1 MANSARLQP
10 HGEFRW
16 GGSGGGSLQP
26 SASLY
31 RRMKRQAVSVAKA
44 LNATVAERGGG
55 LIFMSNTSD
64 VTRELVITAICWC
77 WSAPGRACF
86 SGAGEDGGLTGAG
99 RL

>member
-31 RRMKRQAVSVAKA
+31 RSMKRQAVSVAKA

-64 VTRELVITAICWC
+64 VTRELVITAIMLVLVC
-77 WSAPGRACF
+77 
-86 SGAGEDGGLTGAG
+86 AGSSLFFGSW
-99 RL
+99 